1 MIINI
6 SDVWEKACRQHYVF
20 LNTLIDNALMS
31 LSFSFLDIAIKNFL
45 ENNRYI
51 IVSGSPSELTDC
63 ISDYEERFG
72 KGLLHNCASQKLAA
86 FFNFDDFS
94 RKSNKKW
101 SAFKLCSLAKY
112 KVCCYCH
119 MVGTGTNLPNEDEKG
134 YRPPI
139 DHYYTKSDY
148 PFLALTLSNFIPCCE
163 KCNGSQM
170 KHSIN
175 FAVERHLNP
184 MLDVESIEFELRPL
198 VYDGESIANILTL
211 QLPPASYSLQVVAR
225 LNLDM
230 SSNSIKTFQLKT
242 RYKDY
247 STQAFYLAK
256 RARGFL
262 ARKTMLDSELDFT
275 TEINDLLEF
284 DPQEYKNIV
293 YGKARICIAKQFGA
307 IDD

>member
-6 SDVWEKACRQHYVF
+6 SDVWEKAYHQHYVF
-20 LNTLIDNALMS
+20 LNTLIDKALKS
-31 LSFSFLDIAIKNFL
+31 LNYSFLDIAIKDFL
-45 ENNRYI
+45 EKNRTI
-51 IVSGSPSELTDC
+51 IVSGASSELTGC

-72 KGLLHNCASQKLAA
+72 KGLLHNCASQKLAT
-86 FFNFDDFS
+86 FFNFDNFS
-94 RKSNKKW
+94 RKSNKTW
-101 SAFKLCSLAKY
+101 TAFKLCSLAKY

-119 MVGTGTNLPNEDEKG
+119 MVSTGTNLPNEDEKG

-184 MLDVESIEFELRPL
+184 MLDAESIEFELRPL
-198 VYDGESIANILTL
+198 VYDYENTANIITL
-211 QLPPASYSLQVVAR
+211 HLPSENYSLQVVAR
-225 LNLDM
+225 LNIDM
-230 SSNSIKTFQLKT
+230 SNNSIKTFQLKS

-256 RARGFL
+256 RARGFP
-262 ARKTMLDSELDFT
+262 ARKKMLDSELDFT

-284 DPQEYKNIV
+284 DPEEYKNTV
-293 YGKARICIAKQFGA
+293 YGKVRICIAKQFGA
-307 IDD
+307 ISN